1 MYKFLL
7 LIILVVS
14 CSTNEVNVEKLER
27 YPIEHI
33 NVFRSIDVEYDDS
46 FSNKE
51 TLIYLENRIEK
62 DSASLKNETVSFPAA
77 EFIKINKFDAFL
89 AIYSYIALREN
100 LACKAKQFISERI
113 KENPSNLMLQ
123 IYATYLVDFY
133 KLRSKEA
140 FTEIGHPF
148 FEEAN
153 PHLKEIINRLIKTGT
168 YKSKDQGLKII
179 DF

>member
-1 MYKFLL
+1 MYKYLVIVFL
-7 LIILVVS
+7 IVS
-14 CSTNEVNVEKLER
+14 CSTNGVNVEKLER

-46 FSNKE
+46 FNNKA
-51 TLIYLENRIEK
+51 TLIYLENRIEN
-62 DSASLKNETVSFPAA
+62 DSASLKNESVSFPAA

-100 LACKAKQFISERI
+100 VSCKAKQFISERI

-123 IYATYLVDFY
+123 IYATYLVDLY

-153 PHLKEIINRLIKTGT
+153 PHLKEVINRLIKTGT
-168 YKSKDQGLKII
+168 YKLENPGLKIN